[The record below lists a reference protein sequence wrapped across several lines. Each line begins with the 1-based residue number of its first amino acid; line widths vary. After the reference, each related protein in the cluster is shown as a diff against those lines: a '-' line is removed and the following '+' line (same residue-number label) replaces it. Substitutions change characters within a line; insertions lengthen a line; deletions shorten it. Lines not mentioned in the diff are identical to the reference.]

1 MERIRD
7 SMNILI
13 VDDSSDFRALIR
25 RYLSTELESPQLTD
39 YEVKKLGR
47 PPTDFD
53 WSQHDVMLLDYR
65 LGESEDGLTW
75 LRDYGKKPGF
85 PPTIILTGEG
95 NEYVALKAV
104 KLGAANYITKQD
116 VTPKRIAALVR
127 EASEF
132 SPEKVCEQQK
142 QMDSD
147 TEIVNRIHKEKE
159 AIPGRGMEIGYRFVR
174 MIGKGAMSKVYLAE
188 RASDR
193 LTVVLKVLDL
203 ANIQEE
209 ILITRFM
216 QEAEL
221 IAEINSP
228 FVVKIYEYGLTDDYG
243 FIALEFFSRGD
254 LKQRLER
261 RLDREI
267 AFLYMTHICYGLEAI
282 HRIGV
287 IHRDLKPA
295 NVMFRGDDSLAIAD
309 FGISKKLEGG
319 RDITSVGQV
328 LGTPTYMSPEQGAG
342 KYLDLRS
349 DIYSA
354 GVMLYEL
361 LTGEK
366 PYIASSTRAMI
377 NQHVSA
383 AIPRL
388 PPQLGRYQHIIN
400 KAMAKDPDDRYQTAK
415 QFIQVL
421 EAAERGM
428 I

>member
-1 MERIRD
+1 MR
-7 SMNILI
+7 ILI
-13 VDDSSDFRALIR
+13 IDDSPDFRALIR
-25 RYLSTELESPQLTD
+25 MYLSKELDSPQLTD
-39 YEVKKLGR
+39 YEVEKRGR
-47 PPTDFD
+47 PPEDFD
-53 WSQHDVMLLDYR
+53 WSQYDVLLMDYR
-65 LGESEDGLTW
+65 LGESEDGLRW
-75 LRDYGKKPGF
+75 LRDYCRKPGF
-85 PPTIILTGEG
+85 PPTIIMTGEG

-132 SPEKVCEQQK
+132 SPEKIKEQQR
-142 QMDSD
+142 QMDAD
-147 TEIVNRIHKEKE
+147 TEIVNRIHHEKE
-159 AIPGRGMEIGYRFVR
+159 VIPGRGMEIGYRFVR
-174 MIGKGAMSKVYLAE
+174 MIGEGAMSKVYLAE
-188 RASDR
+188 RVSDR

-203 ANIQEE
+203 TSIRDEV
-209 ILITRFM
+209 LITRFI

-228 FVVKIYEYGLTDDYG
+228 FVVKIHEYGLTDAYG
-243 FIALEFFSRGD
+243 FIAMEFFSRGD

-261 RLDREI
+261 RLQPEI
-267 AFLYMTHICYGLEAI
+267 AFLYMTHICYGLDAI
-282 HRIGV
+282 HSIGV

-319 RDITSVGQV
+319 RDITSVGQI
-328 LGTPTYMSPEQGAG
+328 LGTPTYMSPEQGEG
-342 KYLDLRS
+342 KSLDPRS

-366 PYIASSTRAMI
+366 PYVASSTTAMI
-377 NQHVSA
+377 YQHMSA
-383 AIPRL
+383 AIPML
-388 PPQLGRYQHIIN
+388 PPQLDRFQHIIN
-400 KAMAKDPDDRYQTAK
+400 KAMAKDPDDRYQTAS